1 MFLPCVHMTMKLLGH
16 RLLKMSSRVEFLK
29 TCVWSLK
36 CSFTFLK
43 TMMTRWG
50 TKLLSAGSP
59 FSSLFFI
66 FIFEQKRFS
75 SAYCLRLPTT
85 PLHSLLCFAW
95 TRIILKTLLCGCKT
109 ILKMYWKKL
118 NM

>member
-29 TCVWSLK
+29 ACVWSLNR
-36 CSFTFLK
+36 SFTFLK
-43 TMMTRWG
+43 TMMM
-50 TKLLSAGSP
+50 SAGSP

-75 SAYCLRLPTT
+75 SAYWLRLPTA
-85 PLHSLLCFAW
+85 PSSLIVVFCVDEDNSQNVVVWMQNYFENVSE
-95 TRIILKTLLCGCKT
+95 KT
-109 ILKMYWKKL
+109 
-118 NM
+118 